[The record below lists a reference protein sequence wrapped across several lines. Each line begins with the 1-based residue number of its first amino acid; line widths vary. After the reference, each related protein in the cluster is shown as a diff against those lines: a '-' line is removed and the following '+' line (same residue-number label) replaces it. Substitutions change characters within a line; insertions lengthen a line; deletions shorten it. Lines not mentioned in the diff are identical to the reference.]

1 MKKTLLLSFMVF
13 GAAAFASSDK
23 PFKITLTQDS
33 VVEGKTLKAGDY
45 KVSFENGTAMIKQGK
60 EVIQVPAREE
70 NNDAMK
76 YESNSLVYQDDG
88 KLSEVRIGGT
98 HTKIVFEG
106 DSSMHAGQ

>member
-13 GAAAFASSDK
+13 GAAAFAASDK
-23 PFKITLTQDS
+23 PFKITLTQDYI
-33 VVEGKTLKAGDY
+33 VEGKTLKAGDY

-60 EVIQVPAREE
+60 DVIQVPAREE
-70 NNDAMK
+70 NEAMK
-76 YESNSLVYQDDG
+76 FDSNSLVYQDDG

-98 HTKIVFEG
+98 HTKIIFDG

>member
-1 MKKTLLLSFMVF
+1 MKKTLLLSVMVF
-13 GAAAFASSDK
+13 GATAFASSDK

-33 VVEGKTLKAGDY
+33 IVEGKTLKAGDY

-60 EVIQVPAREE
+60 DVIQVPAREE
-70 NNDAMK
+70 NDAMK
-76 YESNSLVYQDDG
+76 FESNSLVYQDDG

-98 HTKIVFEG
+98 HTKIVFDG